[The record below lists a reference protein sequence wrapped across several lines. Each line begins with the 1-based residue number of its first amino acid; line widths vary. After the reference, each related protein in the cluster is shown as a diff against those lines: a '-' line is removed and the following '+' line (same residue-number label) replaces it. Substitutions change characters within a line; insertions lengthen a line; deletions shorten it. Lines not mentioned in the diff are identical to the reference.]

1 MLISYWS
8 DYACPYCYIGAA
20 CLKQAVKELQT
31 EQKSLPSIHL
41 VMKSFELDSNAP
53 VHYTG
58 STTERFAQK
67 YHLSCEAAAQRIA
80 SISKMGQN
88 AGLSL
93 CYEETRYTN
102 TFDAHRLT
110 KLAQN
115 LGGIELAERISDRLY
130 SAYFCDHLELAD
142 HKVLTRIAMEEGIP
156 KKEIQELLSSDRFSD
171 HVRQD
176 ELEADQRGIHAV
188 PFFAVSQE
196 ISIPGALPP
205 DQMKQILLRSLKQN

>member
-1 MLISYWS
+1 MLIFYWS

-20 CLKQAVKELQT
+20 CLKQAIKELQT

-41 VMKSFELDSNAP
+41 VMKSFELDPNAP
-53 VHYTG
+53 VQYTG

-67 YHLSCEAAAQRIA
+67 YHLSYEAAAQRVS
-80 SISKMGQN
+80 SISQMGQN

-93 CYEETRYTN
+93 HYEETRYTN

-110 KLAQN
+110 KLAQS
-115 LGGIELAERISDRLY
+115 LGDIQLAARISERLY
-130 SAYFCDHLELAD
+130 FAYFCENLELAD
-142 HKVLTRIAMEEGIP
+142 HKVLTRIALEEGIP
-156 KKEIQELLSSDRFSD
+156 KKEIQALLSSDRFSD

-188 PFFAVSQE
+188 PFFVVNHE

-205 DQMKQILLRSLKQN
+205 DQMKQILLRSLKDN